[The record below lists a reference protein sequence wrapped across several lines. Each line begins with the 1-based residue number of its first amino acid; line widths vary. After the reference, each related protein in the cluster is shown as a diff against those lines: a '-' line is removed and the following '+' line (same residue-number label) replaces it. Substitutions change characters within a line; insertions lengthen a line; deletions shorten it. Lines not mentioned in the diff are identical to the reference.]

1 MIRIK
6 KPDEIEKMRVAGGVV
21 ARTLAGLQGAIVPGK
36 TTTADLDALAVE
48 LLTREGAVASFK
60 GYRGYPSTICASV
73 NEVVV
78 HGIPGPLTLNAGDI
92 LGVDLGAI
100 VNGYH
105 GDSAL
110 TFAVGEISGEAKR
123 LLRVTQEAL
132 YKGIEQARPGQ
143 RIGDI
148 GAAIQEYAERNG
160 YSVVRDLVGHG
171 IGRDMHEDPQVPNF
185 GQWRQGI
192 KLREGMTLAIEPM
205 INVGGYSIQTL
216 EDHWTIVT
224 RDGSLSA
231 HFEHTVAITA
241 RGADILTVDHSRGG
255 ISVNG

>member
-6 KPDEIEKMRVAGGVV
+6 RPDEIEKMRVAGGVV
-21 ARTLAGLQGAIVPGK
+21 ARTLSGLSGAIVPGK

-48 LLTREGAVASFK
+48 LLTGEGAIGSFK

-73 NEVVV
+73 NDVVV
-78 HGIPGPLTLNAGDI
+78 HGIPGPITLKEGDI
-92 LGVDLGAI
+92 LGIDLGAI

-105 GDSAL
+105 GDGAL
-110 TFAVGEISGEAKR
+110 TIAVGEISAEARR
-123 LLRVTQEAL
+123 LLKVTQDAL
-132 YKGIEQARPGQ
+132 HKGIDQARPGQ

-160 YSVVRDLVGHG
+160 YSIVRDLVGHG

-205 INVGGYSIQTL
+205 VNVGGYPIRTL

-241 RGADILTVDHSRGG
+241 QGPDILTVDRGRGG

>member
-6 KPDEIEKMRVAGGVV
+6 RPDEIEKMRVAGGVV
-21 ARTLAGLQGAIVPGK
+21 ARTLAGLSAAIVPGE

-48 LLTREGAVASFK
+48 LLTREGAVGSFK
-60 GYRGYPSTICASV
+60 GYRGYPATICASV

-78 HGIPGPLTLNAGDI
+78 HGIPGPVPLKPGDI
-92 LGVDLGAI
+92 LGIDLGAI

-105 GDSAL
+105 GDGAL
-110 TFAVGEISGEAKR
+110 TIPIGEISEKAKR
-123 LLRVTQEAL
+123 LLRITQDAL
-132 YKGIEQARPGQ
+132 HKGIEQARPGQ

-148 GAAIQEYAERNG
+148 GAAIQEYVEANG

-205 INVGGYSIQTL
+205 VNVGGHSINTL

-241 RGADILTVDHSRGG
+241 RGADILTVDRGRGG
-255 ISVNG
+255 I

>member
-6 KPDEIEKMRVAGGVV
+6 KPDEIRKMRVAGAVV
-21 ARTLAGLQGAIVPGK
+21 ARTLASLSRAIVPGK
-36 TTTADLDALAVE
+36 TTTSDLDAWAAE
-48 LLTREGAVASFK
+48 LLAREGAIPSFK
-60 GYRGYPSTICASV
+60 GYRGYPANICASV

-78 HGIPGPLTLNAGDI
+78 HGIPGPLTLKEGDI
-92 LGVDLGAI
+92 LGIDLGAI
-100 VNGYH
+100 VGGYH
-105 GDSAL
+105 GDAAL
-110 TFAVGEISGEAKR
+110 TVPVGEISEKAQR
-123 LLRVTQEAL
+123 LLRVTREAL
-132 YKGIEQARPGQ
+132 FMGIDQARPGR

-185 GQWRQGI
+185 GQRGHGV

-205 INVGGYSIQTL
+205 VNAGVYSINTL
-216 EDHWTIVT
+216 ADHWTIVT

-231 HFEHTVAITA
+231 HFEHTVAVTA
-241 RGADILTVDHSRGG
+241 QGPDILTIEPDGGG